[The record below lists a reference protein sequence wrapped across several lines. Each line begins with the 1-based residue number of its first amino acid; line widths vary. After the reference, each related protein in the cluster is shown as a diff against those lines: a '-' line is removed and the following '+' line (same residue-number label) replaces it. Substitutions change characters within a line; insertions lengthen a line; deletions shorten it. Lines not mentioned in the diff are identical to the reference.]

1 MKSKLNLLALFV
13 FIFFTIVPLLMSFS
27 YAVLYSLGLAG
38 VLHSGVTISYW
49 RNTIASHEVISSFL
63 FSLYVAIVSMTIT
76 IAAALFLNSIF
87 TKELSR
93 GKLSTLIY
101 LPLALP
107 AIVAAFFTFQTFSKS
122 GLLSRIFL
130 QFGWITNVQDFPDLI
145 HDTLGFGI
153 IATHV
158 MMALPFFAILFTNLS
173 DSENIH
179 ELRRLARTLGASFR
193 QAEFKV
199 TIPILLQR
207 AFPAIVLYFIFV
219 LGSYE
224 IPLLLGRQNPQMIS
238 VLMIRKLQR
247 FNLLDIPSAYTMAVL
262 YLLLTGGIVVLL
274 FRKRK
279 LTYDF

>member
-13 FIFFTIVPLLMSFS
+13 FILFTIVPLLMSFG

-38 VLHSGVTISYW
+38 ILHSGFTISYW
-49 RNTIASHEVISSFL
+49 SNTIASQEVISSFL
-63 FSLYVAIVSMTIT
+63 FSLYIAIVSMTIT
-76 IAAALFLNSIF
+76 IATALFLNSIF
-87 TKELSR
+87 SKELSR

-101 LPLALP
+101 FPLGLP

-122 GLLSRIFL
+122 GLLSRVFY
-130 QFGWITNVQDFPDLI
+130 QFGWIKSVQDFPDLI
-145 HDTLGFGI
+145 HDPFGFGI

-173 DSENIH
+173 DSENIP
-179 ELRRLARTLGASFR
+179 ELRRLARALGASFR
-193 QAEFKV
+193 QAEFRV

-207 AFPAIVLYFIFV
+207 AFPAVVLYFIFV

-262 YLLLTGGIVVLL
+262 YLILAGAIVVLL

-279 LTYDF
+279 LAHEF